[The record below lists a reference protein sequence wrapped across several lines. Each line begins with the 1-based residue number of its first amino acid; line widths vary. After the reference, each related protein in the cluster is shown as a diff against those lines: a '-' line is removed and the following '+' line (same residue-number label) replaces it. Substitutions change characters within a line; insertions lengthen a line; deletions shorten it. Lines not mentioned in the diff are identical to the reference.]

1 MKLFTLLLLIAVL
14 SNGFAQDPPRGFYK
28 GTLTYA
34 DGKTEEGYI
43 KCPFD
48 HDEKKIKFI
57 PLKGEDAVKVNSDEL
72 KSLTFTTEKSSYQF
86 NRLRALIYK
95 KDVFKKMFWF
105 YFDAEISCP
114 ALSCYIKGKSFD
126 IDRQGK
132 MTLTNQIARPNFE
145 VEKTYRSTPGGTPV
159 RPTPNYKVENIYIDY
174 YLKKPNEENAN
185 LVGGKMGN
193 KNWKLIFQDDPEIL
207 KRMGEGK
214 YGPVKGNRKVNK
226 TMDKETKKLTGN
238 DAVKVLAKDYC
249 ELHKEK

>member
-43 KCPFD
+43 RCPFD

-86 NRLRALIYK
+86 ARISLFIYR

-105 YFDAEISCP
+105 YFDSELSCP

-126 IDRQGK
+126 IERKGAVAI
-132 MTLTNQIARPNFE
+132 TGT
-145 VEKTYRSTPGGTPV
+145 VE
-159 RPTPNYKVENIYIDY
+159 
-174 YLKKPNEENAN
+174 
-185 LVGGKMGN
+185 
-193 KNWKLIFQDDPEIL
+193 DPKSHI
-207 KRMGEGK
+207 
-214 YGPVKGNRKVNK
+214 
-226 TMDKETKKLTGN
+226 
-238 DAVKVLAKDYC
+238 
-249 ELHKEK
+249 